1 MVVGEKT
8 KLTYEDYAK
17 TPEWERY
24 ELIDGELIELTSPR
38 IAHQLL
44 LGVLHSEVR
53 AFVREHMLGRVFMS
67 PTDLV
72 LDDTNTFQPDL
83 FFVSNER
90 ADIITPENIQGAPDM
105 VVEIL
110 SPSTQRRDWGIKRDL
125 YAEHGVKEYWVASTD
140 EERIW
145 VLLLGENGLY
155 VVTAVYERGDTL
167 TSPTLAGFSL
177 SLNAVFEEVF
187 E

>member
-1 MVVGEKT
+1 MVVAEKT

-17 TPEWERY
+17 TPEGERY

-38 IAHQLL
+38 VAHQLF
-44 LGVLHSEVR
+44 LGILHSEVR
-53 AFVREHMLGRVFMS
+53 SFVRENGLGRVFMS

-83 FFVSNER
+83 LFVSNKR
-90 ADIITPENIQGAPDM
+90 AHIVTPENIQGAPDL

-110 SPSTQRRDWGIKRDL
+110 SPSTQSRDWGIKRDL
-125 YAEHGVKEYWVASTD
+125 YALHGVKEYWVASTD
-140 EERIW
+140 EERVW
-145 VLLLGENGLY
+145 VLILGEDGLY
-155 VVTAVYERGDTL
+155 AVAAVYERDDIL
-167 TSPTLAGFSL
+167 ASPTLAGFSL
-177 SLNAVFEEVF
+177 DLNAVFEEVF